1 MVMRLLPLLALVLAG
16 LLAWHFSARRLARQL
31 TAQSRPLHEPGLAPV
46 LARLREALGV
56 ASLPV
61 FVYQVAPVNGL
72 AAPDGRVFLTEG
84 FMGLYRAGK
93 VSAEEL
99 AAVIAHE
106 LGHVALGH
114 ARQRMIDQAGQNLLG
129 VALAGVLGRFI
140 PFVGPWLAGLVLT
153 ALAARLSQRDEFA
166 ADEFASALLLKAGIG
181 LGPQIS
187 LFERL
192 ESLTAPATD
201 TPADKLRPAPP
212 AWLLSHPAPE
222 ARIAAIRANAR
233 RWGEA

>member
-31 TAQSRPLHEPGLAPV
+31 AAQSRPLNEPGLAPLV
-46 LARLREALGV
+46 GRLRLALGLER
-56 ASLPV
+56 LPV
-61 FVYQVAPVNGL
+61 FVWQVAPVNGL

-84 FMGLYRAGK
+84 FMALYRAGK
-93 VSAEEL
+93 VSGEEL

-114 ARQRMIDQAGQNLLG
+114 ARQRMINQAGQNLLG
-129 VALAGVLGRFI
+129 LALVGVLGRI
-140 PFVGPWLAGLVLT
+140 VPLVGPWLAGLVMT

-192 ESLTAPATD
+192 ESLTAPAGGAMGPT
-201 TPADKLRPAPP
+201 PP
-212 AWLLSHPAPE
+212 AWLASHPAPE
-222 ARIAAIRANAR
+222 ARIAAIRANAA